1 MNGRS
6 GWPTVLPMS
15 DPPPVNDP
23 KTTLPPFAALRA
35 FHAAAT
41 HDRYRDAAASLGLTE
56 SAISHQIRRLEAF
69 LHLPLFDRSGRRP
82 ALTEAGRRYLAAIEP
97 ALHQIQAATAALR
110 PAGGRRPVR
119 LTLPPTFAATWLIP
133 RLGDFERDHP
143 DIDLQLTATTRVV
156 DLRRE
161 QMDLAIRH
169 GRGAWPDVTASHLLE
184 ETVMPV
190 CAPGYLAPTDR
201 PLAADAL
208 AGLRLIVN
216 ASVPN
221 EWEEWA
227 RAHGLDPPAPGDQIA
242 LDALEQALQVAE
254 SGHGLAMGRRPGVDA
269 WLKRGRL
276 IAPFGRA
283 AASGA
288 AFYLCRPTGTT
299 PTAAERRVA
308 RWLTDAAA
316 RWRTDNPTV

>member
-1 MNGRS
+1 M
-6 GWPTVLPMS
+6 TE
-15 DPPPVNDP
+15 P
-23 KTTLPPFAALRA
+23 KLTLPPFAALRA

-56 SAISHQIRRLEAF
+56 SAVSHQIRRLETF
-69 LHLPLFDRSGRRP
+69 VHQPLFDRSGRRP

-97 ALHQIQAATAALR
+97 ALRQIHEATAALR
-110 PAGGRRPVR
+110 PDGGRRPVR

-133 RLGDFERDHP
+133 RLGDFERAHP

-169 GRGAWPDVTASHLLE
+169 GRGDWPDVEATHLLE

-190 CAPGYLAPTDR
+190 CAPGYLEP
-201 PLAADAL
+201 AAGPPRAGAL

-216 ASVPN
+216 AGVPN

-227 RAHGLDPPAPGDQIA
+227 RAHGLDPPAPGDLIA
-242 LDALEQALQVAE
+242 LDAQEQTLQVAE
-254 SGHGLAMGRRPGVDA
+254 TGHGLAMGRRPAVDA
-269 WLKRGRL
+269 WLKQGRL
-276 IAPFGRA
+276 IAPFGQA
-283 AASGA
+283 STSGA
-288 AFYLCRPTGTT
+288 AFYLCRPVGAA
-299 PTAAERRVA
+299 PTAADRRFA
-308 RWLTDAAA
+308 RWLGAAVD
-316 RWRTDNPTV
+316 RWRADNPAA